1 MKWFVHTA
9 YKAILDKMSIHVQD
23 VIVIVAK
30 YDIFYLISREKKYIK
45 VYGIT
50 YIFLNIRN

>member
-1 MKWFVHTA
+1 MKCFVHTA
-9 YKAILDKMSIHVQD
+9 YKAILDKMSIHFQD

-30 YDIFYLISREKKYIK
+30 YDIFYLISRENKYIK

-50 YIFLNIRN
+50 SS